1 LDIIYSDIFPETR
14 IKDGNASF
22 EKWALDGQHFSYL
35 GAGVGG
41 SLTSKGADILLV
53 DDPLKGYEE
62 ALNELHLDKI
72 WRWYTGTFLSR
83 VSAPGGEPI
92 EIVNMTRWAKGDLC
106 GRILAGPDASEW
118 YVLKMEARNDA
129 TGEMLCPDL
138 LGEKRYNTLKS
149 TMDDVVFRANYHQE
163 PVDQKGRLYKELKT
177 YDNPPPFEKII
188 NYTDTADE
196 GSDYLSSICAGLY
209 QGQAYILDVLYT
221 QAGMEETEPA
231 TADMLVANAVNEATI
246 ESNNG
251 GRGFARNVQRLL
263 WERHRTRGITVRW
276 FHQSKNKKARI
287 ISNSSFIVNN
297 VFFPLNWRD
306 RWPEFYKAVTEYQKE
321 GKNKH
326 DDAADSLTGIAEL
339 TQNRGLANN
348 RERAGRVVGKPA
360 GW

>member
-1 LDIIYSDIFPETR
+1 
-14 IKDGNASF
+14 
-22 EKWALDGQHFSYL
+22 
-35 GAGVGG
+35 
-41 SLTSKGADILLV
+41 
-53 DDPLKGYEE
+53 
-62 ALNELHLDKI
+62 
-72 WRWYTGTFLSR
+72 
-83 VSAPGGEPI
+83 
-92 EIVNMTRWAKGDLC
+92 M
-106 GRILAGPDASEW
+106 
-118 YVLKMEARNDA
+118 
-129 TGEMLCPDL
+129 
-138 LGEKRYNTLKS
+138 
-149 TMDDVVFRANYHQE
+149 
-163 PVDQKGRLYKELKT
+163 
-177 YDNPPPFEKII
+177 
-188 NYTDTADE
+188 
-196 GSDYLSSICAGLY
+196 
-209 QGQAYILDVLYT
+209 
-221 QAGMEETEPA
+221 
-231 TADMLVANAVNEATI
+231 NEATI